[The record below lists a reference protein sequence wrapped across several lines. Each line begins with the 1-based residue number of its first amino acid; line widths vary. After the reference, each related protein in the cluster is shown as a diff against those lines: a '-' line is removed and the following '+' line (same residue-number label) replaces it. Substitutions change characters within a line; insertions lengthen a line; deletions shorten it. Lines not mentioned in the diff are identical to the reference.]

1 MWTTTPFRRAAPALV
16 DTRPDE
22 PTVTGRSTVAP
33 YGVGSAYSVARS
45 MAAYSAFPLV
55 YAAVSKRA
63 EDLAALPLVIQRAGG
78 RRDSTDPVLRL
89 FARPT
94 PRGSGVSLRQ
104 QMIVDLCLH
113 GTSYLRIVGEGAST
127 SLVRLHPG
135 ECQIEAWLDGQP
147 GSVLWQP
154 SGTGPIRRLT
164 PGQDVL
170 VVSLPSWREGAQS
183 VYGTGAIEVLHE
195 TLAVER
201 AAFARARQSLEAG
214 KPSMIARP
222 PAPSGP
228 GQLAAFD
235 GMTDTQRTQLEEQ
248 LRGLFSSGSG
258 GVVVLGRA
266 LDLTTPQWSMHDL
279 QALQVGQVAAER
291 ILAACKVPPAKLGLP
306 WANQAPARDQD
317 RVYWES
323 LAAVAQLVDDV
334 WSNWL
339 DSLPGYAGARIH
351 HDLRGVRAAQFAQD
365 GAVAR
370 VVQLVSVGVPLRAA
384 LRSQGIE
391 IDDEDLDAAPARPVA
406 GEAGRPMD
414 GEPPADTARPQGPQ
428 RSEDPMD
435 APDYSALARLL
446 AGKGE

>member
-1 MWTTTPFRRAAPALV
+1 M
-16 DTRPDE
+16 
-22 PTVTGRSTVAP
+22 
-33 YGVGSAYSVARS
+33 
-45 MAAYSAFPLV
+45 
-55 YAAVSKRA
+55 
-63 EDLAALPLVIQRAGG
+63 
-78 RRDSTDPVLRL
+78 
-89 FARPT
+89 
-94 PRGSGVSLRQ
+94 
-104 QMIVDLCLH
+104 
-113 GTSYLRIVGEGAST
+113 
-127 SLVRLHPG
+127 
-135 ECQIEAWLDGQP
+135 
-147 GSVLWQP
+147 
-154 SGTGPIRRLT
+154 LT
-164 PGQDVL
+164 PGRDVL
-170 VVSLPSWREGAQS
+170 VVALPSWRDGDQS

-201 AAFARARQSLEAG
+201 AAFQRARQSLEAG

-228 GQLAAFD
+228 AQLHSFD
-235 GMTDTQRTQLEEQ
+235 GMTDPQRTQLEEQ

-258 GVVVLGRA
+258 GVVVLGRS

-323 LAAVAQLVDDV
+323 LASLCQLVDDV

-391 IDDEDLDAAPARPVA
+391 IDDEDLVAPAPARPVA
-406 GEAGRPMD
+406 DEAAGRPPMD
-414 GEPPADTARPQGPQ
+414 GERPADTSRPQGPQ
-428 RSEDPMD
+428 RGADPMN
-435 APDYSALARLL
+435 APDYEALARLL
-446 AGKGE
+446 AGEVVP